1 MSEWPDYPLGY
12 SKQEAQRLAERGAL
26 LEPFTEDVFRRAGLG
41 PGMHVLDIGCG
52 VGDVSLLAA
61 RMVGRQGAVLGIDR
75 AASSVE
81 TAGRRAAA
89 VGFSH
94 ARFQAADI
102 ATFET
107 DEKFDALVG
116 RLVLLYQP
124 DPAATLQRLSRH
136 LRPGAVVAF
145 QEYDRSQFSQVP
157 AGELFMQIRRW
168 LLDAFV
174 AAGTEL
180 DMGTK
185 LYSSFVR
192 AGLPPP
198 SMVAA
203 TQVACG
209 PTSPE
214 YDYPV
219 DLLRSL
225 LPFIERVGI
234 ATAAEVGIDTLAAR
248 LRDDAVA
255 NERVTF
261 LPRVVGA
268 WTKIGPEVGIVA

>member
-1 MSEWPDYPLGY
+1 MSEPYDYPLGY
-12 SKQEAQRLAERGAL
+12 SVLEARRLAERGSL

-41 PGMHVLDIGCG
+41 PGMRVLDIGCG

-61 RMVGRQGAVLGIDR
+61 IG
-75 AASSVE
+75 
-81 TAGRRAAA
+81 
-89 VGFSH
+89 
-94 ARFQAADI
+94 
-102 ATFET
+102 TFKT

-116 RLVLLYQP
+116 RLVLLYLP
-124 DPAATLQRLSRH
+124 DPAAAVRRLSQH
-136 LRPGAVVAF
+136 LRPGGIVAF

-157 AGELFMQIRRW
+157 AGELFMQIKHW

-185 LYSSFVR
+185 LYSTLVH

-209 PTSPE
+209 PSAPE

-225 LPFIERVGI
+225 LPFIERAGI
-234 ATAAEVGIDTLAAR
+234 ATAEEVGIDTLVAR

-255 NERVTF
+255 NERVIF

-268 WTKIGPEVGIVA
+268 WSKLKGDVVRDRCA